1 MLRISIVLYVTL
13 TGGIL
18 IWQYGWT
25 KEKKEEIIE
34 YASKVSGYSASE
46 LSISSKEVEPVII
59 ISIKHNLGKEKL
71 LAHPILEEVFSYDGG
86 IRMSFSWLNNEYVE
100 RGNEIFAIKSDFS
113 CFKSKPIKECVDEEE
128 LKEVAAIIM
137 EPKGEIK
144 KNKEEWLKMNYS
156 FEYPDIYFYNI
167 KTQRAIGLQ
176 GFTVYVSKDGEIL
189 GNGEAEV
196 LVQ

>member
-1 MLRISIVLYVTL
+1 MAIILCIIL

-25 KEKKEEIIE
+25 EEKKEEIIE
-34 YASKVSGYSASE
+34 YASKVSGYLASE
-46 LSISSKEVEPVII
+46 LSISSKEVKPVII

-71 LAHPILEEVFSYDGG
+71 LAHPFLDEAFGNYGG
-86 IRMSFSWLNNEYVE
+86 TRMTFSWLNNEYVE
-100 RGNEIFAIKSDFS
+100 RGNENFIIKSDFS
-113 CFKSKPIKECVDEEE
+113 CFKSKSIKECVNEEE

-144 KNKEEWLKMNYS
+144 KSKEKWLKMDYS

-167 KTQRAIGLQ
+167 KTQRAISLQ
-176 GFTVYVSKDGEIL
+176 GFTVYVLKDGEIL